1 MSRIAIFSI
10 LYFSDYEVLDKKRML
25 AICGKLEELG
35 DITWRGFMVTA
46 KFDEELARACKRSG
60 CYEIASGIES
70 GSERILRNIR
80 KPATVGIN
88 RRFIETAKRAGLRVK
103 AFMIVGLA
111 GESWDTIRETDQF
124 LEDLRKEGCAPDDVD
139 FSILQIYPGA
149 PFYQNPQD
157 IVFKDISEH
166 YEKAYYKST
175 PGAYEDLVQIR
186 TAGMSPADLLAARN
200 YLEDKYKPP
209 AWQKDHIDRKDLD
222 RVYESIRYT
231 EKKLSSAA

>member
-10 LYFSDYEVLDKKRML
+10 LYFSDYEVLGKKRML
-25 AICGKLEELG
+25 GICEKLGELG
-35 DITWRGFMVTA
+35 DITWRGFVVTA

-70 GSERILRNIR
+70 GSPSILRRIR

-88 RRFIETAKRAGLRVK
+88 RRFIQTAKRAGLRVK

-124 LEDLRKEGCAPDDVD
+124 LEDLRREGCAPDDVD
-139 FSILQIYPGA
+139 FSILQIYPGS
-149 PFYQNPQD
+149 PFYQNLQD

-166 YEKAYYKST
+166 YEKAYYKSA
-175 PGAYEDLVQIR
+175 PGVYEDLVQIR
-186 TAGMSPADLLAARN
+186 TAAMSAAELLATRN
-200 YLEDKYKPP
+200 YLENKYKPP
-209 AWQKDHIDRKDLD
+209 GWVKQHGDRKDLD
-222 RVYESIRYT
+222 RVYESIRYA
-231 EKKLSSAA
+231 EKKIHGV